1 MLTRSDPLTIG
12 KGIIV
17 SADGLSPFDVHL
29 TGTANDE
36 LRIRVKEI
44 GRQIESRQQAI
55 KAAKSAIREDKAA
68 IVELLRLQS
77 EFQWILMQDMF
88 DSADEFIA
96 EYRVSE
102 AADRIAV

>member
-1 MLTRSDPLTIG
+1 
-12 KGIIV
+12 V

-36 LRIRVKEI
+36 LRIRVKQI
-44 GRQIESRQQAI
+44 GKQIESRQQAI

-96 EYRVSE
+96 EFRVSE
-102 AADRIAV
+102 AADRIAVDGSAT

>member
-1 MLTRSDPLTIG
+1 M
-12 KGIIV
+12 

-68 IVELLRLQS
+68 IRELLRLQS
-77 EFQWILMQDMF
+77 EFQWILLQDMF
-88 DSADEFIA
+88 DEADEFLA
-96 EYRVSE
+96 EFRVSE

>member
-1 MLTRSDPLTIG
+1 VLGRFGHLKQG
-12 KGIIV
+12 KASIV
-17 SADGLSPFDVHL
+17 SANGLHPFDMYL

-36 LRIRVKEI
+36 LRIRVKQI
-44 GRQIESRQQAI
+44 GKQIESRQQAI

-96 EYRVSE
+96 EFRVSE